1 MDDLGVPLCS
11 ETSILKI
18 WTETDLSA
26 WVLEC
31 LYMCHPYDSGPI
43 QIQVDI
49 VFYNPDSV
57 LRTFLKQLVT
67 MASGWVGIDEET
79 LLYCYRSYSDV
90 MSCFF
95 LGETVLTSPKTTRS
109 KHIGV
114 YKDDWIL
121 LVCHLTSHCG
131 SGGQGAWITWWWLYF
146 LAKNS

>member
-1 MDDLGVPLCS
+1 MIMAANS
-11 ETSILKI
+11 
-18 WTETDLSA
+18 
-26 WVLEC
+26 
-31 LYMCHPYDSGPI
+31 DSSRYC
-43 QIQVDI
+43 
-49 VFYNPDSV
+49 FLRPDSV

-95 LGETVLTSPKTTRS
+95 LGETCLTWPTLRS

-131 SGGQGAWITWWWLYF
+131 SGGHGASHDDGWIFWLRIPNLGLF
-146 LAKNS
+146 LLHSLYLTCQHLFLEYVIMSFKI